1 VLLSQAGERG
11 PAADEPVRRTRM
23 QAFGRAVLRA
33 VDAIDGA
40 RPGFDRQGRGLV
52 TLRNVLPD
60 WSVRLV
66 VGLLLLP
73 ALLAAVDGL
82 ARARRRRVA
91 TLPGL
96 VWLGVAALPVLVA
109 WAWLWALG
117 TTRLFAAPD
126 GPVLPRGFPVDRGAI
141 VTMASAALAAGLAWW
156 LARVL
161 SRRAR
166 DEAVAG
172 LPMAV
177 GVLMC
182 GLALVAWVLNPVA
195 AALLLPAA
203 HLWLF
208 AAAGWRGRPALAA
221 LLAGLLGPAF
231 VAVYYA
237 VALGLGPGGLAW
249 GAVLGATAGAG
260 LGTTLLLAGLV
271 GCLAGL
277 VRVIVARRAEPARD
291 RAAEIRTR
299 GPLSYAGPGSL
310 GGTESA
316 LRR

>member
-1 VLLSQAGERG
+1 
-11 PAADEPVRRTRM
+11 M
-23 QAFGRAVLRA
+23 QAFGRSVLRA
-33 VDAIDGA
+33 VDAIDAA
-40 RPGFDRQGRGLV
+40 RPGFDRQTRGLV

-66 VGLLLLP
+66 IGSLLLP
-73 ALLAAVDGL
+73 ALLAAIDGL

-91 TLPGL
+91 TLPGI
-96 VWLGVAALPVLVA
+96 VWLAVAALPVLVA
-109 WAWLWALG
+109 WLVLWALG
-117 TTRLFAAPD
+117 ATGLFAAPD
-126 GPVLPRGFPVDRGAI
+126 GPVLPDRFPVDTSAV
-141 VTMASAALAAGLAWW
+141 VTMAAAALAAALAWW

-166 DEAVAG
+166 ADAVAG

-182 GLALVAWVLNPVA
+182 GLSVVAWLLNPFA
-195 AALLLPAA
+195 AALLLGAA

-208 AAAGWRGRPALAA
+208 AAAGWRGRAA
-221 LLAGLLGPAF
+221 LLALAAGLLAPAF

-237 VALGLGPGGLAW
+237 IALGLGPGGLAW
-249 GAVLGATAGAG
+249 GAVLAATSGAG
-260 LGTTLLLAGLV
+260 LGSMLLLAGLV
-271 GCLAGL
+271 GGLAGL
-277 VRVIVARRAEPARD
+277 VRVMVARRGEPREPG
-291 RAAEIRTR
+291 AAQIRTR
-299 GPLSYAGPGSL
+299 GPLTYAGPGSL